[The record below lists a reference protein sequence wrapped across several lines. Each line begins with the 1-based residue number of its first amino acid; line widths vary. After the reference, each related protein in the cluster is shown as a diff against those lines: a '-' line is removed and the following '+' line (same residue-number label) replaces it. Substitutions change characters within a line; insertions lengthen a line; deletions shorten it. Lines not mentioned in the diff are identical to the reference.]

1 MGAKAKRQDGA
12 VRGVSWSVRF
22 TPDECDLVR
31 EKAYK
36 AHASI
41 SEYIRRVALGRKVVS
56 PPPPPAV
63 NIQTYKELARI
74 GTNFNYLVTAVNRAV
89 NMGQGV
95 NVDVE
100 ALEKLVQQMTGTIK
114 EVQLQL
120 LSVSTS
126 TGGEESDREADN
138 Q

>member
-1 MGAKAKRQDGA
+1 MGAKTKRNDGT
-12 VRGVSWSVRF
+12 VRSTAWSVRF
-22 TPDECDLVR
+22 TPDECDLLK

-36 AHASI
+36 AHTNI
-41 SEYIRRVALGRKVVS
+41 SEFIRRATLGRKVVS

-63 NIQTYKELARI
+63 NIQTYRELARI
-74 GTNFNYLVTAVNRAV
+74 GNNFNHLVTAVNRSV
-89 NMGQGV
+89 NMGQGA

-100 ALEKLVQQMTGTIK
+100 ALEKLVQEMTGTIK

-120 LSVSTS
+120 LNVSTV

-138 Q
+138 